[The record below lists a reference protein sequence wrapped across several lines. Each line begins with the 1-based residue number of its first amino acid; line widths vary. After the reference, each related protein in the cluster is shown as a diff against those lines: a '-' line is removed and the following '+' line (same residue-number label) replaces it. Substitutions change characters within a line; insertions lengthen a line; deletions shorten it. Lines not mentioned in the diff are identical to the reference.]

1 MGLSL
6 HHVGVTVRDV
16 PEAAARYCR
25 LGYEPRTEIVHD
37 PEQTVY
43 AQFLKLPGDRAYL
56 ELVAPDR
63 EDSKLSGAL
72 RKGGG
77 LNHVCFATEDI
88 ETACERLSSEGFFLI
103 SSPVSAVAFPGRRV
117 AWLMGPDRV
126 LIELVERGP
135 EGEL

>member
-1 MGLSL
+1 MSLSL
-6 HHVGVTVRDV
+6 HHIGVTVGDV
-16 PEAAARYCR
+16 SEAAARYCR
-25 LGYEPRTEIVHD
+25 LGYEPKTEIIHD

-63 EDSKLSGAL
+63 EDSKLRGAL

-88 ETACERLSSEGFFLI
+88 ETACEQLCSQSFFLI
-103 SSPVSAVAFPGRRV
+103 SSPVSAVAFHGRRI

-126 LIELVERGP
+126 LTELVE
-135 EGEL
+135 